1 MCVILQKSMLFF
13 LFSYVLAFNNI
24 YKKNSYK
31 ETKFKYLKFSRDDDN
46 LYIINDSNYDEEKV
60 KKKLEDFKNELEYLK
75 NRNCGEVNET
85 FELEEV
91 EREYFN
97 VIQKFKKLVKNLKPD
112 ILLNE
117 EELNKI
123 NGPININI
131 NNEWCS

>member
-1 MCVILQKSMLFF
+1 MLFF

-31 ETKFKYLKFSRDDDN
+31 EIKYKYLKFSRDDSN
-46 LYIINDSNYDEEKV
+46 LYIINDSNYHENSIENEEKL
-60 KKKLEDFKNELEYLK
+60 KKNLEDLKNELEDLK

-91 EREYFN
+91 EQEYFN
-97 VIQKFKKLVKNLKPD
+97 VIQKLKKLDKNFEPD

-123 NGPININI
+123 NGPISIS
-131 NNEWCS
+131 NEWCS